1 MSIRVLI
8 VDDALIM
15 RVLLKEILDKPS
27 FEVVGEARDGEEAV
41 ELYRTLSP
49 DLVLM
54 DIIMPKKDGLT
65 ALSEMIALDPMA
77 KVIIVSA
84 LGQQAMVIDALYR
97 GAREFI
103 TKPFHGE
110 KVLKIVCAVTGV
122 NYEEMNRQKID
133 EKLVKVYR
141 KKSIVD

>member
-1 MSIRVLI
+1 MSLRILI

-15 RVLLKEILDKPS
+15 RAILKEILDKPP
-27 FEVVGEARDGEEAV
+27 FEVVGEAKDGEEAV

-54 DIIMPKKDGLT
+54 DIIIPKKDGLT
-65 ALSEMIALDPMA
+65 ALSEIIAINPLA

-97 GAREFI
+97 GARDFI
-103 TKPFHGE
+103 PKPFHGE
-110 KVLKIVCAVTGV
+110 KVLKAVCAVMGV
-122 NYEEMNRQKID
+122 DFQTLTSQKID
-133 EKLVKVYR
+133 EKLVKTYR